1 MQFRLLLVLLLF
13 SSMAVAAPNPQVLEQ
28 AQNYLNKIRTMKAAF
43 TQVAPNGQISNG
55 TLFIKRAGKMRWEYA
70 PPTPIIMVTRGTFL
84 RYYDHELEQVSDI
97 PIAGTIASYLA
108 KDNIDFLSKDIKVLE
123 GVSDSGVQVVR
134 ITSRKNPD
142 EGEISFVF
150 SEKPYKLK
158 NILTKDSKGLETT
171 IALQNAEYNIPL
183 NDELFEIL
191 DPNIDLDKRK
201 RHH

>member
-1 MQFRLLLVLLLF
+1 MILLLF
-13 SSMAVAAPNPQVLEQ
+13 SNMAVAAPNARVLEQ

-55 TLFIKRAGKMRWEYA
+55 TLYIKRAGKMRWEYA

-108 KDNIDFLSKDIKVLE
+108 KDNINFASNEIKVLE
-123 GVSDSGVQVVR
+123 AVSDSGVQVVR
-134 ITSRKNPD
+134 ITSSKSPD
-142 EGEISFVF
+142 EGEISFIF

-171 IALQNAEYNIPL
+171 IALQNAEYNLKL

>member
-1 MQFRLLLVLLLF
+1 
-13 SSMAVAAPNPQVLEQ
+13 MAVAAPNARVLEQ

-55 TLFIKRAGKMRWEYA
+55 TLYIKRAGKMRWEYA

-108 KDNIDFLSKDIKVLE
+108 KDNINFASNEIKVLE
-123 GVSDSGVQVVR
+123 AVSDSGVQVVR
-134 ITSRKNPD
+134 ITSSKSPD
-142 EGEISFVF
+142 EGEISFIF

-171 IALQNAEYNIPL
+171 IALQNAEYNLKL

>member
-1 MQFRLLLVLLLF
+1 MLFKLLIIMLFF
-13 SSMAVAAPNPQVLEQ
+13 SSAVTAAPSQTVLKQ
-28 AQNYLNKIRTMKAAF
+28 AQTHLNKIRSMKAAF

-55 TLFIKRAGKMRWEYA
+55 TLYIKRAGKMRWEYS
-70 PPTPIIMVTRGTFL
+70 PPTPIIMVTSGNFL
-84 RYYDHELEQVSDI
+84 RYYDHKLEQISDI
-97 PIAGTIASYLA
+97 PIAGTIAAYLA
-108 KDNIDFLSKDIKVLE
+108 KNKINFSDNDIKVLE
-123 GVSDSGVQVVR
+123 AVSDSGVQMVR

-171 IALQNAEYNIPL
+171 IALQDAEYNILL

-191 DPNIDLDKRK
+191 DPNIDLDKRN